1 MNTPPPKSEARLNGV
16 QDSADSGQQLETLF
30 DDARGEILGTLYYLV
45 GNMED
50 AKDALQETF
59 LKCWRKR
66 EQIDDVLNLKAWVFR
81 VALNTGRDFRKT
93 AWNRRRESIPQDA
106 VMVSTADGPEAG
118 LMKDEE
124 LRSLRHAVLQL
135 RPEEQEVFLLRQNG
149 ALTYEQIALSTSLP
163 IGTVKTRMR
172 TAIRQL
178 RESIQESPGQSA
190 GKSTRHSAGGQS

>member
-1 MNTPPPKSEARLNGV
+1 MNMTPPKSDV
-16 QDSADSGQQLETLF
+16 QDSADSGQRLETLF

-66 EQIDDVLNLKAWVFR
+66 DQIQDVENLKAWVFR
-81 VALNTGRDFRKT
+81 VALNTGRDSRKT
-93 AWNRRRESIPQDA
+93 AWNRRRESIAEDA
-106 VMVSTADGPEAG
+106 VMVATTDGPDAG
-118 LMKDEE
+118 LIQDEE
-124 LRSLRHAVLQL
+124 IRRLRHAVMKL

-149 ALTYEQIALSTSLP
+149 DLTYEQIAETTSLP

-172 TAIRQL
+172 AAIRQL
-178 RESIQESPGQSA
+178 RQSV
-190 GKSTRHSAGGQS
+190 GGQS

>member
-1 MNTPPPKSEARLNGV
+1 MNTPAPKSENRL
-16 QDSADSGQQLETLF
+16 SEPCEAADSNQRLEALF

-66 EQIDDVLNLKAWVFR
+66 DQIQNVENLKAWVFR

-93 AWNRRRESIPQDA
+93 AWNRKRESIAEEA
-106 VMVSTADGPEAG
+106 VMVSTTDGPDAG

-124 LRSLRHAVLQL
+124 LKRLRDAVSQL

-149 ALTYEQIALSTSLP
+149 DLTYEQIAESTALP

-172 TAIRQL
+172 SALRQL
-178 RESIQESPGQSA
+178 RESV
-190 GKSTRHSAGGQS
+190 GGQS

>member
-66 EQIDDVLNLKAWVFR
+66 EQIDDVQNLKAWVFR

-106 VMVSTADGPEAG
+106 VMVSTAC
-118 LMKDEE
+118 
-124 LRSLRHAVLQL
+124 
-135 RPEEQEVFLLRQNG
+135 LL
-149 ALTYEQIALSTSLP
+149 YTSP
-163 IGTVKTRMR
+163 SPRDQRGSRMP
-172 TAIRQL
+172 
-178 RESIQESPGQSA
+178 SSA
-190 GKSTRHSAGGQS
+190 